1 VQIAQM
7 ARDESQAGQAGVDAK
22 EWNTKLNEARRT
34 LLYMSR
40 ENRLALMGYDG
51 IIAGSTSEIHRRAL
65 PSRIWTDPTEGL
77 GSKKRPSVIL
87 VLNRSAG
94 MYYRLPTEWKTF
106 KNRLNNNLTNLI
118 PW

>member
-7 ARDESQAGQAGVDAK
+7 ARDESQPGQAGVDAK
-22 EWNTKLNEARRT
+22 EWNKKLNEARRT

-40 ENRLALMGYDG
+40 ENRLAVMGYDA
-51 IIAGSTSEIHRRAL
+51 IIAGGVTDIHRKAL
-65 PSRIWTDPTEGL
+65 PSRVWTDPNQGL
-77 GSKKRPSVIL
+77 GTQKRPNVIL
-87 VLNRSAG
+87 ILNRSAG